1 MVFLFL
7 SSPRTLQC
15 VLTRNLPIPSL
26 FPRSHPPTPPPAQ
39 NIRTNSQNKNSSPP
53 GCHTAPRLVYCFF
66 PEAAMNHAEFFQQ
79 LEARIA
85 KYDLLCHPF
94 YKAWTAGKLTRD
106 DLREYA
112 QDYYHHVEAFPTYL
126 AELGV
131 RLDESDLR
139 RAILANLADEK
150 GGEDVFGEPAR
161 AHSELWLDFAEGM
174 GSARNLR
181 RHTPLPEIKQLTA
194 FFHRTASEST
204 PEEAL
209 AAFYAYESQ
218 VPRVAKEKA
227 RGLQEMYGADQRTT
241 AYFTLHTTADV
252 LHSQVWRQQL
262 AKQLETHPENAE
274 KALDAAESAAKALW
288 QGLDGIEARRMAKT
302 AA

>member
-1 MVFLFL
+1 
-7 SSPRTLQC
+7 
-15 VLTRNLPIPSL
+15 
-26 FPRSHPPTPPPAQ
+26 
-39 NIRTNSQNKNSSPP
+39 
-53 GCHTAPRLVYCFF
+53 
-66 PEAAMNHAEFFQQ
+66 MNHTEFFQQ

-94 YKAWTAGKLTRD
+94 YQAWTAGKLTRD

-112 QDYYHHVEAFPTYL
+112 QDYYHHVEDFPTYL

-131 RLDESDLR
+131 RLDEGELR

-150 GGEDVFGEPAR
+150 GGEDVFGEPSR

-174 GSARNLR
+174 GSARSLR
-181 RHTPLPEIKQLTA
+181 RHSPLPEIKQLTA
-194 FFHRTASEST
+194 FFHRTASEGT

-227 RGLQEMYGADQRTT
+227 RGLQEMYGADQRTS

-252 LHSQVWRQQL
+252 QHSEVWRKEL
-262 AKQLETHPENAE
+262 ARQLEAHPENAE
-274 KALDAAESAAKALW
+274 NALNAAENAAKSLW
-288 QGLDGIEARRMAKT
+288 RALDGIEARRVAKP